1 MVYDY
6 IQGYVWAYD
15 VHSEASMRRKH
26 STVTDS
32 AMAIQVLGITVSNEV
47 EGNTRGERATFC
59 ILTCEWKL
67 KILEEFDN
75 NNNLKDM
82 SFISLI

>member
-1 MVYDY
+1 MVYNY
-6 IQGYVWAYD
+6 FQGYIWAYD
-15 VHSEASMRRKH
+15 MHSEASMRVKH

-32 AMAIQVLGITVSNEV
+32 AVAINILGITVSIDL
-47 EGNTRGERATFC
+47 EGNTQGERATFC
-59 ILTCEWKL
+59 ILTCKWKL